1 MRRHRELTA
10 LTLPEGTLDLVRDIP
25 AADLRL
31 LATATNLVAREDLH
45 PEVVGLLLQAARE
58 IHRPASLL
66 AEEGTF
72 PSTGYTSLPLSSSAA
87 TYLADGRGLIY
98 RLLPFW
104 MAGLVTW
111 LVEMLT
117 PAATVAVFVYK
128 ILPDW
133 RGFRFNLRRRRFFKR
148 LVRLEKAARRGGA
161 GRRGPARPGQAR
173 QRQRRPQGAPG
184 NGESLLRVPPGHP
197 RHARPAEGLMPRRTA
212 ALLLGLWLVAAGPAV
227 ASHPKTDIVTLDKGD
242 RFYGE
247 IKKVTQGTLTLKT
260 ASAGTL
266 SVKWSHVVRLVS
278 TFQFQVQLTNGERY
292 YGSLAEPDQEGQLK
306 VVGSGGT
313 HSLPLT
319 EVFWVGPVERGFWRK
334 LTGSVDFGFSYTQ
347 SNQAVQYSLA
357 ADSQYLGR
365 KIGGDLQLNSIFNT
379 QEDAESASNQS
390 LTLTLW
396 RALNAVGGK
405 ANLFGLGQ
413 VQSNPNQGFDL
424 RSIAGGGA
432 GLFLRQMS
440 GGFTLLSAGV
450 AVDREQVTGS
460 TDVTTD
466 AQLLLG
472 LRYSRYRTDFPKHSF
487 NLIANTFTYLTE
499 SSRFRAQI
507 SFKVSF
513 EIIHN
518 LNVSLNILDSYD
530 SRPSTDERG
539 QERPDASPARSAT
552 PSERSERVVSLCEYV

>member
-1 MRRHRELTA
+1 
-10 LTLPEGTLDLVRDIP
+10 
-25 AADLRL
+25 
-31 LATATNLVAREDLH
+31 
-45 PEVVGLLLQAARE
+45 
-58 IHRPASLL
+58 
-66 AEEGTF
+66 
-72 PSTGYTSLPLSSSAA
+72 
-87 TYLADGRGLIY
+87 
-98 RLLPFW
+98 
-104 MAGLVTW
+104 
-111 LVEMLT
+111 
-117 PAATVAVFVYK
+117 
-128 ILPDW
+128 
-133 RGFRFNLRRRRFFKR
+133 
-148 LVRLEKAARRGGA
+148 
-161 GRRGPARPGQAR
+161 
-173 QRQRRPQGAPG
+173 
-184 NGESLLRVPPGHP
+184 
-197 RHARPAEGLMPRRTA
+197 MPRRTA

-365 KIGGDLQLNSIFNT
+365 KTGADLQLSSIFNT

-396 RALNAVGGK
+396 RDLNAVGGK
-405 ANLFGLGQ
+405 TNLFGLGQ

-424 RSIAGGGA
+424 RAIAGGGA

-450 AVDREQVTGS
+450 AFDREYVTGS
-460 TDVTTD
+460 TDVNSD

-472 LRYSRYRTDFPKHSF
+472 VRVSRYRTDFPKHSF
-487 NLIANTFTYLTE
+487 NLIVNTFTYLTE
-499 SSRFRAQI
+499 SSRFRAQLNA
-507 SFKVSF
+507 KVSF
-513 EIIHN
+513 EVKNDLTITS
-518 LNVSLNILDSYD
+518 SLGY
-530 SRPSTDERG
+530 TF
-539 QERPDASPARSAT
+539 
-552 PSERSERVVSLCEYV
+552 